1 MDISVIQNNLG
12 MWICAAFMIAIIL
25 IQAVLYLK
33 LSRKEATTLGLPAEQ
48 QKEAMRSAAV
58 TAVGPALALS
68 IMLITLMTTLGGPT
82 AWMRM
87 NDVGSGRSELAI
99 ASMVSDMV
107 TAAEGTP
114 EWDLQNFSY
123 AVWAQGIDV
132 AGWLV
137 GAMVTI
143 ALGGKLTRTLNEK
156 FDAKWVKL
164 LMAGC
169 LVSLFTYLLLNTVY
183 QKTSPYIA
191 AAVFGAIIMDYAMKN
206 VKYNLPLIIAGVVFF
221 LLFKALGLSSVWITL
236 FVVITGMFV
245 SRIMFTYWKKKDS
258 AKAS

>member
-87 NDVGSGRSELAI
+87 NDVGPA
-99 ASMVSDMV
+99 
-107 TAAEGTP
+107 
-114 EWDLQNFSY
+114 
-123 AVWAQGIDV
+123 
-132 AGWLV
+132 
-137 GAMVTI
+137 
-143 ALGGKLTRTLNEK
+143 
-156 FDAKWVKL
+156 KL
-164 LMAGC
+164 LLRRLGPGHRRGRLAGGRHGHHRPGRQ
-169 LVSLFTYLLLNTVY
+169 VD
-183 QKTSPYIA
+183 QDA
-191 AAVFGAIIMDYAMKN
+191 Q
-206 VKYNLPLIIAGVVFF
+206 
-221 LLFKALGLSSVWITL
+221 
-236 FVVITGMFV
+236 
-245 SRIMFTYWKKKDS
+245 
-258 AKAS
+258 

>member
-123 AVWAQGIDV
+123 AVWA
-132 AGWLV
+132 L
-137 GAMVTI
+137 
-143 ALGGKLTRTLNEK
+143 
-156 FDAKWVKL
+156 
-164 LMAGC
+164 
-169 LVSLFTYLLLNTVY
+169 SL
-183 QKTSPYIA
+183 IH
-191 AAVFGAIIMDYAMKN
+191 I
-206 VKYNLPLIIAGVVFF
+206 
-221 LLFKALGLSSVWITL
+221 
-236 FVVITGMFV
+236 
-245 SRIMFTYWKKKDS
+245 
-258 AKAS
+258 